1 MKNVLVGQSGGPTAV
16 INSSLYGV
24 ISEALAHTSDVDVV
38 YGLING
44 IEGIFEDRII
54 NLSDDMTPEERE
66 LLLTTPGAFL
76 GSCRYKL
83 PADADDPVY
92 ARIFEKFAAWEIAY
106 FFYIG
111 GNDSMD
117 TVHKLSAYA
126 ERIGSPVRIL
136 GLPKTVDN
144 DLVHTDHTPGFG
156 SAAKFVAASVREIC
170 IDASVYTKP
179 AVTIVEI
186 MGRHAGWLTAA
197 SALARQFEG
206 DNPLLIYL
214 PETPF
219 SLSDFTARIR
229 QCLKQQ
235 SAVVVCISE
244 GIKDAHG
251 TFICEYGQEAA
262 PLDTFGHKKLSGAG
276 KFLEEHLI
284 NTLGIKARSVE
295 FNVSQRASSIYQS
308 KTDVD
313 EAVVS
318 GRFAVEQALAGGATG
333 MMVGFTRLSDEP
345 YRIACHLH
353 PAAEICNREQTVPID
368 WICSDGTDVTEEM
381 LRYLSPLIQG
391 ETETPMENGVPKF
404 VYRRF

>member
-24 ISEALAHTSDVDVV
+24 ITASLARTDEVDVV

-44 IEGIFEDRII
+44 IEGIFEDRIL
-54 NLSDDMTPEERE
+54 NLSDDLSEEDRE
-66 LLLTTPGAFL
+66 LLVTTPGAYL

-83 PADADDPVY
+83 PSDLNDPVY
-92 ARIFEKFAAWEIAY
+92 ALIFEKFAKWEIAY

-117 TVHKLSAYA
+117 TAHKLSAYA
-126 ERIGSPVRIL
+126 EKIGSPVRIL

-156 SAAKFVAASVREIC
+156 SAAKYVAATVREIA

-214 PETPF
+214 PEAPF
-219 SLSDFTARIR
+219 SLSDFTE
-229 QCLKQQ
+229 QVKDCLQKK

-244 GIKDAHG
+244 GIKDADG
-251 TFICEYGQEAA
+251 TFICEYGQGDA
-262 PLDTFGHKKLSGAG
+262 LVDTFGHKKLTGAG
-276 KFLEEHLI
+276 KYLEEYLI
-284 NTLGIKARSVE
+284 DTLGIKARSVE
-295 FNVSQRASSIYQS
+295 LNVCQRASSIYQS
-308 KTDVD
+308 LTDVN
-313 EAVVS
+313 EAIAS
-318 GRFAVEQALAGGATG
+318 GKFAVDSAINGHTG
-333 MMVGFTRLSDEP
+333 MMVGFTRVSDEP
-345 YRIACHLH
+345 YALSYHLH
-353 PAAEICNREQTVPID
+353 PAAEICNQERVVPQE
-368 WICSDGTDVTEEM
+368 WICGDGTDVSEEM
-381 LRYLSPLIQG
+381 LVYLRPLIQG
-391 ETETPMENGVPKF
+391 ETVTPMADGLPQF
-404 VYRRF
+404 AYRRY